1 MPSKSA
7 AGQRV
12 ADHPRELRGFVLGV
26 YSRAVRPTRLLLPPF
41 HLLRPVLTSALLS
54 TGLAQAQTVEESNKA
69 PPASPAAPLAEAP
82 VAGSPTPAQDQ
93 DTAPHSPGTLG
104 HAWTETRN
112 LRHTSTTVGGVGLLR
127 VGGADLGTPGV
138 LRFAVTG
145 EYFSNANFPVQGARN
160 TRTAGSFS
168 LAYVP
173 LEFLEVYAAYTAS
186 ANTNS
191 RSSPNLIQALGDVTL
206 GARGSKRWARGLWAG
221 VDLRAQ
227 TFSGV
232 GNQDVDRYAFGF
244 TPRLVAT
251 YDARE
256 LKPTLPLRAHAN
268 LGVMLDGTGELVD
281 STRLNAA
288 EEYALGVNRYNRL
301 AFGLGVEAPLPV
313 ATPFLEYNLGYP
325 LGVDDSLVAPDGTTL
340 SAGQAAPQT
349 LALGVKV
356 TAVRDLTLLAAAEF
370 GLNRSVGLGVP
381 ATPPFNF
388 VFGASFNVDVLQRRG
403 ATRMVERVPA
413 QPPVEVAAP
422 KLARVSGVVLDA
434 ATRKPVPGALVA
446 VVGTELPPVATDTQ
460 AGRFLSYELPG
471 GTVKLAVQKE
481 GYRPVEQEVVLS
493 AGHTATVELAL
504 QAEARPVT
512 LALSIA
518 SRKKPVA
525 ATLRFQGPKEERLA
539 VSESSQGPTQ
549 LDLPAGQYF
558 VDVNAPGYLAQARG
572 VQVSEGAKLELAF
585 ELEPEPKQKLVSFK
599 ENRLELAEP
608 VQFVEGKAQIL
619 PASNPLLAQVVD
631 ALVRNNIKRVRI
643 EGHTDNKGDP
653 AANLQL
659 SKERARAVAD
669 HLVKAGLDP
678 ARLEAEG
685 LGDTQPVAPNLT
697 PRGRELNRRVEL
709 IILER

>member
-7 AGQRV
+7 RGQRQ
-12 ADHPRELRGFVLGV
+12 ARAPPELRGCGPGV
-26 YSRAVRPTRLLLPPF
+26 YSSAVRPTRILLPPL
-41 HLLRPVLTSALLS
+41 HLLRPVLTTALLS
-54 TGLAQAQTVEESNKA
+54 AGLAQAQTVEESNKEA
-69 PPASPAAPLAEAP
+69 PASPAAPAVDQEA
-82 VAGSPTPAQDQ
+82 G
-93 DTAPHSPGTLG
+93 PHSPGTLG
-104 HAWTETRN
+104 HTWTDTGN
-112 LRHTSTTVGGVGLLR
+112 LRHTSTAVGGVGLLR
-127 VGGADLGTPGV
+127 VGGADLGTPGL

-145 EYFSNANFPVQGARN
+145 EYFSNANFPVQGAEN

-206 GARGSKRWARGLWAG
+206 GARASRRWAKGLWAG
-221 VDLRAQ
+221 ADLRVQ

-232 GNQDVDRYAFGF
+232 GNQDVERYAFGF

-268 LGVMLDGTGELVD
+268 LGIQLDGTGGLVND
-281 STRLNAA
+281 TRLNSA

-325 LGVDDSLVAPDGTTL
+325 LGVEGSLVAPDGTTL

-370 GLNRSVGLGVP
+370 GLNRNVGLGVP

-388 VFGASFNVDVLQRRG
+388 VFGASFNVDLLQRRG
-403 ATRMVERVPA
+403 GGVPGVERA
-413 QPPVEVAAP
+413 VEQQVEPAAP

-446 VVGTELPPVATDTQ
+446 VVGAELPPVATDTQ

-471 GTVKLAVQKE
+471 GTVKLAVRKE
-481 GYRPVEQEVVLS
+481 GYRPVEQEVVLT
-493 AGHTATVELAL
+493 AGDTATIELAL

-512 LALSIA
+512 VALSVA

-525 ATLRFQGPKEERLA
+525 ATLRFQGPKEERLS
-539 VSESSQGPTQ
+539 VSESSQGPAK
-549 LDLPAGQYF
+549 LELPTGQYF
-558 VDVNAPGYLAQARG
+558 VDVTAPGYLAQARG
-572 VQVSEGAKLELAF
+572 VQVTEGGKLELAF
-585 ELEPEPKQKLVSFK
+585 ELEPEPRTKLVSFK
-599 ENRLELAEP
+599 ENKLELAEQ
-608 VQFVEGKAQIL
+608 VQFAEGQAAIL
-619 PASNPLLAQVVD
+619 PASQPLLAQVLD
-631 ALVRNNIKRVRI
+631 ALVKNNIQRVRI
-643 EGHTDNKGDP
+643 EAHTDNRGDP
-653 AANLQL
+653 AANLKL

-669 HLVKAGLDP
+669 HLVKAGMDP
-678 ARLEAEG
+678 ARLESEG
-685 LGDTQPVAPNLT
+685 FGDTRPVAPNLT

-709 IILER
+709 ILLER